1 MNHKNEIIHTVEAAL
16 FSAER
21 PLDIRDLQTL
31 FPGQASRERANEI
44 RSSLEQLRIHYTDRG
59 VELVEVAGG
68 FRFQTRAAYASALRT
83 LRETRPPRYSRA
95 LLETLAIIAY
105 RQPVTRGDI
114 EDIRGVTVTT
124 EIMRS
129 LLDREWVRQSGTRE
143 VPGHPA
149 LYVTTSA
156 FLEYF
161 GLQSLTSLPNLDDER
176 ELADIARELGI
187 EMPVSIAAPVDESGE
202 DGDPDSDFS
211 GPDADATADQALAE
225 ESPETNRT
233 ELPVETETASAESI
247 GDPGEED
254 PISQAASSHEIG

>member
-68 FRFQTRAAYASALRT
+68 FRFQTRAEYASALRT

-105 RQPVTRGDI
+105 RQPVTRGDV

-161 GLQSLTSLPNLDDER
+161 GLPSLTSLPNLEDER

-187 EMPVSIAAPVDESGE
+187 EMPVPIATPVSEPGE
-202 DGDPDSDFS
+202 DDDS
-211 GPDADATADQALAE
+211 DATADQASVAG
-225 ESPETNRT
+225 SPEMDRAQ
-233 ELPVETETASAESI
+233 LPVETETETETEAEAGRAKPI

-254 PISQAASSHEIG
+254 PISRVASSHEID